1 MRRGFPCVS
10 RRWRRRRDRSDC
22 LSRGRAVR
30 APAVVFQTLQDAPS
44 GWTCSSSALRFR
56 VDTAGPESSLTM
68 VPRSPAG
75 GFVVTSRGVRV
86 GGFPQPFC
94 NERSCFGSGGCVG
107 AVAQFIFVNALGLV
121 FCILKH
127 ARRHAFAVITLRA
140 APFRARNFARI
151 FVVMGASDA
160 ALKLADRGGAGR
172 VAGLVNTAQN
182 RGARRPAQGPPPQ
195 FRHAGVFL
203 NALWIFQSCN

>member
-30 APAVVFQTLQDAPS
+30 APAVVFQTLLDAPS

-68 VPRSPAG
+68 VPRSPAS
-75 GFVVTSRGVRV
+75 GFACLGRHEDGW
-86 GGFPQPFC
+86 GFPQPFC

-172 VAGLVNTAQN
+172 VAGLVLTLLKTEALDVP
-182 RGARRPAQGPPPQ
+182 RRARRRNLGTQAS
-195 FRHAGVFL
+195 F
-203 NALWIFQSCN
+203 